1 MGNNQSKFLFKDR
14 TDFIGNYNIYTG
26 LELELELE
34 PDYSDDSN
42 YDTNIE
48 MSFSETDSYD
58 DEYSFD
64 SDISSLT
71 SDYSYRRNRYFQEHY
86 YDFYDSQ
93 S

>member
-14 TDFIGNYNIYTG
+14 TDFIGHYTTYIG
-26 LELELELE
+26 LELEL
-34 PDYSDDSN
+34 DTSDDSN

-48 MSFSETDSYD
+48 MSFSETNSYD
-58 DEYSFD
+58 DEQSFD

-71 SDYSYRRNRYFQEHY
+71 SDPSYRRNRCFQEHY
-86 YDFYDSQ
+86 NDFYDSE

>member
-14 TDFIGNYNIYTG
+14 TDFIGNYDIYTG
-26 LELELELE
+26 LELEI
-34 PDYSDDSN
+34 DNSDDSN

-48 MSFSETDSYD
+48 MSFSETDSYE

-71 SDYSYRRNRYFQEHY
+71 SDYSYRRNRYYHANR
-86 YDFYDSQ
+86 
-93 S
+93 

>member
-14 TDFIGNYNIYTG
+14 TDFIGYYNIYTG
-26 LELELELE
+26 LELELE

>member
-26 LELELELE
+26 LELELE